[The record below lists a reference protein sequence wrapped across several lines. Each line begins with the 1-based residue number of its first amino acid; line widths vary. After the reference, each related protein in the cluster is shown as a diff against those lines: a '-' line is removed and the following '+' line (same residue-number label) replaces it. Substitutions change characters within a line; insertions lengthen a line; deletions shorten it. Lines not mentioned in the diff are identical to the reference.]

1 MANTNRSSQ
10 TQQMFRVV
18 ERYYRSGLSRR
29 QICEQEEIS
38 LSKLNYW
45 INRYRREKH
54 FFQEKK
60 HGFTLLNPSFKASS
74 RSYSIELELPDGVV
88 VRISTQI
95 EG

>member
-54 FFQEKK
+54 FF
-60 HGFTLLNPSFKASS
+60 
-74 RSYSIELELPDGVV
+74 
-88 VRISTQI
+88 
-95 EG
+95 